1 MSRNEDKE
9 ILMSRPI
16 PTIAEQ
22 WNAIRTPFHI
32 YNFLTYQDIAYLN
45 QIARSNK
52 LAGNPSKKKQLI
64 TQLMEARGF
73 KKLDCGTNRIVFKFM
88 EDQTFLIKVAFDKV
102 ALQDNIRE
110 YNNQEYL
117 KPFCAKCFEVTPCGT
132 VGLFERVYA
141 VKSREEFASIA
152 YTVFDI
158 IVNCF
163 LGKFVLADF
172 GTKFYKNWGVREGAY
187 PVILDYPYLYELDGG
202 KLFCNKE
209 DPSSETGYCGGEIDY
224 DDGFNFLVCKKC
236 GKRYLASELSKENR
250 NKNILVTGKEETRMR
265 IQITKCDGTI
275 LNLGETNETKTYKK
289 YDKKETPHEYQMR
302 RSLQDLKVY
311 ITRRSEEPEQTVEET
326 KSEPEKVQTS
336 SIYGEMVPNAG
347 DEFKGLKVTVT
358 TRKGKEYVGGAAKNI
373 SPFSPAANYSSLY
386 GSGAEVVTN
395 IPEPVVESTATEVV
409 DEPIRNMDL
418 SDTIPTGVYDAKNL
432 ERVAEPKLDTM
443 AAYAANRIKTSEEEI
458 APDEPVLQEAVE
470 DYNDDETL
478 NDLFEEETIP
488 MDELNKDDQIIA
500 AHCDSESIRYKI
512 NNLEMIDENQDVQDE
527 EERLKKFEEEKATPS
542 VSKEVKEI
550 AREMIQS
557 CNDHLDEP
565 EHVAKVYGGP
575 DVNPPKHVNV
585 RRDAQVFFNGKPM
598 PNFEKDR
605 NLKVTDPSVFK
616 PAHVLPPQAEETD
629 NDEKE
634 KQDALDQF

>member
-9 ILMSRPI
+9 ILMSRPV
-16 PTIAEQ
+16 PTVAEQ

-64 TQLMEARGF
+64 AQLMEARGF

-88 EDQTFLIKVAFDKV
+88 EDQSFLIKVAFDKV

-265 IQITKCDGTI
+265 IQITTREGKV
-275 LNLGETNETKTYKK
+275 LNLGETNESKTYKK
-289 YDKKETPHEYQMR
+289 FEKKETPNEYQMR

-326 KSEPEKVQTS
+326 KPEPEKVQTS
-336 SIYGEMVPNAG
+336 SMYGEMVANAG
-347 DEFKGLKVTVT
+347 DEFKDLKVTVT
-358 TRKGKEYVGGAAKNI
+358 TRKGKEYVGGVAKNV
-373 SPFSPAANYSSLY
+373 SPFSPVSNYSSLY
-386 GSGAEVVTN
+386 GSGAEIVAN
-395 IPEPVVESTATEVV
+395 IPEEPVVESTATEVV
-409 DEPIRNMDL
+409 DEPIHNMDL
-418 SDTIPTGVYDAKNL
+418 SDAIPAGVYDAKYL
-432 ERVAEPKLDTM
+432 ERAAEPKLDTM
-443 AAYAANRIKTSEEEI
+443 AAYAANRTRNKDNGSGKYLKEASEEYYPE
-458 APDEPVLQEAVE
+458 
-470 DYNDDETL
+470 DETL
-478 NDLFEEETIP
+478 NDLFKEETIP

-512 NNLEMIDENQDVQDE
+512 NNLEMTDENQDVEDE
-527 EERLKKFEEEKATPS
+527 EERLKKFEEEKSAQPFQ
-542 VSKEVKEI
+542 EVKEV
-550 AREMIQS
+550 AREMMQS
-557 CNDHLDEP
+557 CMDHVDEEKDHTTRCKNDP
-565 EHVAKVYGGP
+565 EL
-575 DVNPPKHVNV
+575 NPPKHVRPNG
-585 RRDAQVFFNGKPM
+585 QVFYNGKPM

-605 NLKVTDPSVFK
+605 NLKITDPSIFK
-616 PAHVLPPQAEETD
+616 PAHVTPPQVEETD
-629 NDEKE
+629 GQKE

>member
-9 ILMSRPI
+9 ILMSRPV

-102 ALQDNIRE
+102 ALHDNIRE

-250 NKNILVTGKEETRMR
+250 NKNILVTGKEETRMK
-265 IQITKCDGTI
+265 IQITKRDGTV

-289 YDKKETPHEYQMR
+289 YDKKETPHEYRMR

-311 ITRRSEEPEQTVEET
+311 ITRASKEPEPTVEET
-326 KSEPEKVQTS
+326 KPEPEKVEVS
-336 SIYGEMVPNAG
+336 SVYGEMVPNVG
-347 DEFKGLKVTVT
+347 DEFKDLKVTIT
-358 TRKGKEYVGGAAKNI
+358 TRKGKEYVGGVAKNI
-373 SPFSPAANYSSLY
+373 SPFSPIANYSSLY
-386 GSGAEVVTN
+386 GSGAEIVTN
-395 IPEPVVESTATEVV
+395 IPDEPVIESTATEVV
-409 DEPIRNMDL
+409 DEPIHNMDL
-418 SDTIPTGVYDAKNL
+418 SDCVPVGMYDAD
-432 ERVAEPKLDTM
+432 LDTEKEKTIKE
-443 AAYAANRIKTSEEEI
+443 AA
-458 APDEPVLQEAVE
+458 E
-470 DYNDDETL
+470 DYSEDTETL
-478 NDLFEEETIP
+478 YDLFMEETVP
-488 MDELNKDDQIIA
+488 MDELNDNDQVIA

-512 NNLEMIDENQDVQDE
+512 NNLEMTDENQNAQDE
-527 EERLKKFEEEKATPS
+527 EERLKKFEEEKAILSAP
-542 VSKEVKEI
+542 VKEI

-557 CNDHLDEP
+557 CNDSLDEP
-565 EHVAKVYGGP
+565 EHIAKVYGASNT
-575 DVNPPKHVNV
+575 NPPKHTNV
-585 RRDAQVFFNGKPM
+585 RHNAQVFFNGKPM

-616 PAHVLPPQAEETD
+616 PAHVLPSQVEEVD
-629 NDEKE
+629 KDEKE

>member
-9 ILMSRPI
+9 ILMSRPV

-102 ALQDNIRE
+102 ALHDNIRE

-250 NKNILVTGKEETRMR
+250 NKNILVTGKEETRMK
-265 IQITKCDGTI
+265 IQITKRDGTV

-289 YDKKETPHEYQMR
+289 YDKKETPHEYRMR

-311 ITRRSEEPEQTVEET
+311 ITRASKEPEPTVEET
-326 KSEPEKVQTS
+326 KPEPEKVEVS
-336 SIYGEMVPNAG
+336 SVYGEMVPNVG
-347 DEFKGLKVTVT
+347 DEFKDLKVTIT
-358 TRKGKEYVGGAAKNI
+358 TRKGKEYVGGVAKNI
-373 SPFSPAANYSSLY
+373 SPFSPIANYSSLY
-386 GSGAEVVTN
+386 GSGAEIVTN
-395 IPEPVVESTATEVV
+395 IPDEPVIESTATEVV
-409 DEPIRNMDL
+409 DEPIHNMDL
-418 SDTIPTGVYDAKNL
+418 SDCVPVGMYDAD
-432 ERVAEPKLDTM
+432 LDTEKEKTIKE
-443 AAYAANRIKTSEEEI
+443 AA
-458 APDEPVLQEAVE
+458 E
-470 DYNDDETL
+470 DYSEDTETL
-478 NDLFEEETIP
+478 YDLFMEETVP
-488 MDELNKDDQIIA
+488 MDELNDNDQVIA

-512 NNLEMIDENQDVQDE
+512 NNLEMTDENQNVQDE
-527 EERLKKFEEEKATPS
+527 EERLKKFEEEKAIPS
-542 VSKEVKEI
+542 AQVKEI

-557 CNDHLDEP
+557 CNDSLDEP
-565 EHVAKVYGGP
+565 EHIAKVYGASNT
-575 DVNPPKHVNV
+575 NPPKHTNV
-585 RRDAQVFFNGKPM
+585 RHNAQVFFNGKPM

-616 PAHVLPPQAEETD
+616 PAHVLPSQVEEVD
-629 NDEKE
+629 EDEKE

>member
-9 ILMSRPI
+9 ILMSRPV

-88 EDQTFLIKVAFDKV
+88 EDQSFLIKVAFDKV
-102 ALQDNIRE
+102 ALHDNIRE

-250 NKNILVTGKEETRMR
+250 NKNILVTGKEETRMK
-265 IQITKCDGTI
+265 IQITKRDGTV

-289 YDKKETPHEYQMR
+289 YDKKETPHEYRMR

-311 ITRRSEEPEQTVEET
+311 ITRASKEPEPTVEET
-326 KSEPEKVQTS
+326 KPEPEKVEVS
-336 SIYGEMVPNAG
+336 SVYGEMVPNVG
-347 DEFKGLKVTVT
+347 DEFKDLKVTIT
-358 TRKGKEYVGGAAKNI
+358 TRKGKEYVGGVAKNI
-373 SPFSPAANYSSLY
+373 SPFSPIANYSSLY
-386 GSGAEVVTN
+386 GSGAEIVTN
-395 IPEPVVESTATEVV
+395 IPDEPVIESTATEVV
-409 DEPIRNMDL
+409 DEPIHNMDL
-418 SDTIPTGVYDAKNL
+418 SDCVPVGMYDAD
-432 ERVAEPKLDTM
+432 LDTEKEKTIKE
-443 AAYAANRIKTSEEEI
+443 AA
-458 APDEPVLQEAVE
+458 E
-470 DYNDDETL
+470 DYSEDTETL
-478 NDLFEEETIP
+478 YDLFMEETVP
-488 MDELNKDDQIIA
+488 MDELNDNDQVIA

-512 NNLEMIDENQDVQDE
+512 NNLEMTDENQNAQDE
-527 EERLKKFEEEKATPS
+527 EERLKKFEEEKAIPS
-542 VSKEVKEI
+542 AQVKEI

-557 CNDHLDEP
+557 CNDSLDEP
-565 EHVAKVYGGP
+565 EHIAKVYGASNT
-575 DVNPPKHVNV
+575 NPPKHTNV
-585 RRDAQVFFNGKPM
+585 RHNAQVFFNGKPM

-616 PAHVLPPQAEETD
+616 PAHVLPSQVEEVD
-629 NDEKE
+629 KDEKE

>member
-9 ILMSRPI
+9 ILMSRPV

-88 EDQTFLIKVAFDKV
+88 EDQSFLIKVAFDKV
-102 ALQDNIRE
+102 ALHDNIRE

-250 NKNILVTGKEETRMR
+250 NKNILVTGKEETRMK
-265 IQITKCDGTI
+265 IQITKRDGTV

-289 YDKKETPHEYQMR
+289 YDKKETPHEYRMR

-311 ITRRSEEPEQTVEET
+311 ITRASKEPEPTVEET
-326 KSEPEKVQTS
+326 KPEPEKVEVS
-336 SIYGEMVPNAG
+336 SVYGEMVPNVG
-347 DEFKGLKVTVT
+347 DEFKDLKVTIT
-358 TRKGKEYVGGAAKNI
+358 TRKGKEYVGGVAKNI
-373 SPFSPAANYSSLY
+373 SPFSPIANYSSLY
-386 GSGAEVVTN
+386 GSGAEIVTN
-395 IPEPVVESTATEVV
+395 IPDEPVIESTATEVV
-409 DEPIRNMDL
+409 DEPIHNMDL
-418 SDTIPTGVYDAKNL
+418 SDCVPVGMYDAD
-432 ERVAEPKLDTM
+432 LDTEKEKTIKE
-443 AAYAANRIKTSEEEI
+443 AA
-458 APDEPVLQEAVE
+458 E
-470 DYNDDETL
+470 DYSEDTETL
-478 NDLFEEETIP
+478 YDLFMEETVP
-488 MDELNKDDQIIA
+488 MDELNDNDQVIA

-512 NNLEMIDENQDVQDE
+512 NNLEMTDENQNAQDE
-527 EERLKKFEEEKATPS
+527 EERLKKFEEEKAILSAP
-542 VSKEVKEI
+542 VKEI

-557 CNDHLDEP
+557 CNDSLDEP
-565 EHVAKVYGGP
+565 EHIAKVYGASNT
-575 DVNPPKHVNV
+575 NPPKHTNV
-585 RRDAQVFFNGKPM
+585 RHNAQVFFNGKPM

-616 PAHVLPPQAEETD
+616 PAHVLPSQVEEVD
-629 NDEKE
+629 KDEKE